1 MMQACSMLANVVMI
15 YEEKR
20 ENDRRLDIKAL
31 LTGTGYITI
40 NSTTKENIE
49 KTYSVV

>member
-1 MMQACSMLANVVMI
+1 MQACSMLANVVMI

-20 ENDRRLDIKAL
+20 NDWRLDIKAL

-49 KTYSVV
+49 MTYSLA

>member
-1 MMQACSMLANVVMI
+1 MLANVVMI

-20 ENDRRLDIKAL
+20 ENDWRLDIKAL
-31 LTGTGYITI
+31 LTHTI

-49 KTYSVV
+49 MMYSVV

>member
-1 MMQACSMLANVVMI
+1 MMHACSMLANVMI
-15 YEEKR
+15 YEGKR
-20 ENDRRLDIKAL
+20 ENDWRLDIKAL

-49 KTYSVV
+49 MTYSVV

>member
-1 MMQACSMLANVVMI
+1 MHACSMLANDVMI
-15 YEEKR
+15 YAEKR
-20 ENDRRLDIKAL
+20 ENDWRLDIKVL

-49 KTYSVV
+49 MTYSVV

>member
-1 MMQACSMLANVVMI
+1 MQACSMLANVVMI

-20 ENDRRLDIKAL
+20 ENDWRLDIKAL

-40 NSTTKENIE
+40 SDVFDNTDVDRK
-49 KTYSVV
+49 

>member
-1 MMQACSMLANVVMI
+1 MFNMI

-20 ENDRRLDIKAL
+20 ENDWRLDIKAL

-40 NSTTKENIE
+40 NSTTKAVAKPARQFGHAMQIFPC
-49 KTYSVV
+49 

>member
-1 MMQACSMLANVVMI
+1 MHACSMLANVMI

-20 ENDRRLDIKAL
+20 ENDWRLDIKAL

-49 KTYSVV
+49 MTYCVA